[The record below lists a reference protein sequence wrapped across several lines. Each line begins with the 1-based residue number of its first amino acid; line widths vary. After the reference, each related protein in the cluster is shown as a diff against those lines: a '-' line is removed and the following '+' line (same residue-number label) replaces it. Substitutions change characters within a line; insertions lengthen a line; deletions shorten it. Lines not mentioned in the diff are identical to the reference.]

1 MKKNL
6 LPVATSLLC
15 ALAMSTTLATNAE
28 CCKKSSSSSSS
39 SGESTK
45 ADNKAYL
52 EEISNKITKNYSV
65 PSGFDVVK
73 AKIGFDMD
81 ANGNVNHLRLLDD
94 EDAPAEG
101 QSSVT
106 RTALIKAI
114 KNSAPF
120 PSPGSVKK
128 PVRMVASF
136 DKTNAEKSVIC
147 TVQMK

>member
-6 LPVATSLLC
+6 LLGATSLVC
-15 ALAMSTTLATNAE
+15 ALAMSTTLATNAQ
-28 CCKKSSSSSSS
+28 CNKSGCNESS
-39 SGESTK
+39 K

-52 EEISNKITKNYSV
+52 EEISTKISKNYSV

-128 PVRMVASF
+128 PVKMVASF
-136 DKTNAEKSVIC
+136 NRTNPEQTVVC

>member
-28 CCKKSSSSSSS
+28 CCKKSSST
-39 SGESTK
+39 SGENTK

>member
-6 LPVATSLLC
+6 LPAAASVLSAFAVATTFVN
-15 ALAMSTTLATNAE
+15 AAE
-28 CCKKSSSSSSS
+28 CEKNSASSC
-39 SGESTK
+39 GTK
-45 ADNKAYL
+45 TENKAYL
-52 EEISNKITKNYSV
+52 EEISSKIVKNYSV

-81 ANGNVNHLRLLDD
+81 ASGNVNHLQLLNDD
-94 EDAPAEG
+94 DAPAEG

-120 PSPGSVKK
+120 PSPGAVKK
-128 PVRMVASF
+128 PVRMVAF
-136 DKTNAEKSVIC
+136 FQKTDAEKPVVC

>member
-6 LPVATSLLC
+6 LPAVTSLLC
-15 ALAMSTTLATNAE
+15 AFAMSTTLASNAE
-28 CCKKSSSSSSS
+28 CNKA
-39 SGESTK
+39 SGCEGSK
-45 ADNKAYL
+45 GDNKAYL
-52 EEISNKITKNYSV
+52 EEISSKIAKNYSV

-81 ANGNVNHLRLLDD
+81 SNGNVNHLRLLDD

-128 PVRMVASF
+128 PVRMVALF
-136 DKTNAEKSVIC
+136 KKTEAEQPVVC

>member
-6 LPVATSLLC
+6 LPATTSLLC
-15 ALAMSTTLATNAE
+15 ALAMSTTLATNAQ
-28 CCKKSSSSSSS
+28 CSKSGCTESS
-39 SGESTK
+39 K

-52 EEISNKITKNYSV
+52 EEISTKIAKNYSV

-128 PVRMVASF
+128 PLKMVASF
-136 DKTNAEKSVIC
+136 NRTNPEQTVVC

>member
-6 LPVATSLLC
+6 LIAGLCFISAT
-15 ALAMSTTLATNAE
+15 ALGTTLATNAQ
-28 CCKKSSSSSSS
+28 CCKSSTGCESAKS
-39 SGESTK
+39 
-45 ADNKAYL
+45 DNKAYL
-52 EEISNKITKNYSV
+52 EEISTKIAKNYSV
-65 PSGFDVVK
+65 PGGFDVVK
-73 AKIGFDMD
+73 AKIGFDVD
-81 ANGNVNHLRLLDD
+81 AHGNVNHLRLLDD

-128 PVRMVASF
+128 PVQMIASF
-136 DKTNAEKSVIC
+136 NKTNSEQPVVC

>member
-15 ALAMSTTLATNAE
+15 TFSMSTTLATNAQ
-28 CCKKSSSSSSS
+28 CSKSSSGCSE
-39 SGESTK
+39 GTK

-52 EEISNKITKNYSV
+52 EEISTKITKNYSV

-120 PSPGSVKK
+120 PSPGAVKK

-136 DKTNAEKSVIC
+136 DKTDAEKSVVC

>member
-6 LPVATSLLC
+6 LIAGLCWISAT
-15 ALAMSTTLATNAE
+15 ALGTTLATNAQ
-28 CCKKSSSSSSS
+28 CCKGKSSGCETSKS
-39 SGESTK
+39 
-45 ADNKAYL
+45 DNNAYL
-52 EEISNKITKNYSV
+52 EEISTKIAKNYAV
-65 PSGFDVVK
+65 PGGFDVVK
-73 AKIGFDMD
+73 AKIGFDLD
-81 ANGNVNHLRLLDD
+81 AHGNVNHLRLLDD

-128 PVRMVASF
+128 PVQMIASF
-136 DKTNAEKSVIC
+136 NKTNAEQPVVC

>member
-6 LPVATSLLC
+6 LLRVAGSLC
-15 ALAMSTTLATNAE
+15 ALAMSTTLATTAQ
-28 CCKKSSSSSSS
+28 CSKSGCPESS
-39 SGESTK
+39 K
-45 ADNKAYL
+45 ADNKAFL
-52 EEISNKITKNYSV
+52 EEVSTKISKNYSV

-81 ANGNVNHLRLLDD
+81 ANGNVNNVRLLDD

-128 PVRMVASF
+128 PVKMVASF
-136 DKTNAEKSVIC
+136 NKTNAEQSVVC

>member
-1 MKKNL
+1 MKKSL
-6 LPVATSLLC
+6 LPAATSVLSAFTVATTFVS
-15 ALAMSTTLATNAE
+15 AAE
-28 CCKKSSSSSSS
+28 CEKNSSTSGSSKP
-39 SGESTK
+39 E
-45 ADNKAYL
+45 NEAYL
-52 EEISNKITKNYSV
+52 EEISTKIVKNYNV

-81 ANGNVNHLRLLDD
+81 ASGNVNHLQLLDD

-120 PSPGSVKK
+120 PSPGAVKK
-128 PVRMVASF
+128 PLRMVAF
-136 DKTNAEKSVIC
+136 FTKTDAEKPVAC

>member
-28 CCKKSSSSSSS
+28 CCKKSS

-136 DKTNAEKSVIC
+136 DKTNAEKEVIC

>member
-6 LPVATSLLC
+6 LPAITSLLC
-15 ALAMSTTLATNAE
+15 AISFGTTLATNAE
-28 CCKKSSSSSSS
+28 C
-39 SGESTK
+39 TK
-45 ADNKAYL
+45 DKASNCEGTKLDNKAYL
-52 EEISNKITKNYSV
+52 EEISSKIAKNYSV
-65 PSGFDVVK
+65 PGGFDVVK
-73 AKIGFDMD
+73 AKIGFDVD

-101 QSSVT
+101 QSSLT

-114 KNSAPF
+114 KTSAPF
-120 PSPGSVKK
+120 PSPGAIKK

-136 DKTNAEKSVIC
+136 NKTNAEQSVLC

>member
-6 LPVATSLLC
+6 LPAVTSLLC
-15 ALAMSTTLATNAE
+15 AFAMSTTLATNAE
-28 CCKKSSSSSSS
+28 TTKT
-39 SGESTK
+39 SGGEGSK

-52 EEISNKITKNYSV
+52 EEISTKIVKNYSV

-81 ANGNVNHLRLLDD
+81 SNGNVNHLRLLDD

-114 KNSAPF
+114 KVSAPF

-136 DKTNAEKSVIC
+136 NKTNPEQPVVC

>member
-6 LPVATSLLC
+6 LPAATSVLSAFTVATTFAGAADC
-15 ALAMSTTLATNAE
+15 EKNGATG
-28 CCKKSSSSSSS
+28 C
-39 SGESTK
+39 GTK
-45 ADNKAYL
+45 PENKAYL
-52 EEISNKITKNYSV
+52 EEISNKIVKNYSV

-81 ANGNVNHLRLLDD
+81 ASGNVNHLRLLDD

-101 QSSVT
+101 QSSLT

-120 PSPGSVKK
+120 PSPGAVKK
-128 PVRMVASF
+128 PVRMVAF
-136 DKTNAEKSVIC
+136 FKKTDAEQPVVC

>member
-6 LPVATSLLC
+6 LLRVAGFLC
-15 ALAMSTTLATNAE
+15 ALGMSTTLATTAQ
-28 CCKKSSSSSSS
+28 CSKSSCTESS
-39 SGESTK
+39 K
-45 ADNKAYL
+45 ADNKAFL
-52 EEISNKITKNYSV
+52 EEVSTKISKNYSV

-81 ANGNVNHLRLLDD
+81 ANGNVNNVRLLDD

-128 PVRMVASF
+128 PVKMVASF
-136 DKTNAEKSVIC
+136 NKTNAEQPVVC